1 MRLRDCFH
9 SIKSFDY
16 FLKSC
21 YTPKV
26 DKLLR
31 QRTTMQIKLSDHFSI
46 KKLLQA
52 TFPTIA
58 MMIFISIYSI
68 VDGIFIANFAGTSA
82 FSGVNLIF
90 PVIMVIGA
98 VGFML
103 GTGGAALVANTLG
116 EGDKDRANKIFT
128 MTLYFTIILGVIL
141 SVIVFLLIEPL
152 TQLMVQISTTEV
164 SQEMIDSAIT
174 YGRILTVFQVAFM
187 VQNYF
192 QSLFVVAEKANVG
205 FAVTA
210 IAGCSNIL
218 LDALFIVVFK
228 WGVVGAAVATGIS
241 YCIGAIIPLVYFAK
255 PNASLLRFAKTKL
268 QIKVLGQASLNG
280 SSEFVS
286 NVAMSIVSILF
297 NMQLLSYVGE
307 KGVAAYGVICYAS
320 FVFVAIFFG
329 YNIGSAP
336 VFGYHNGA
344 QNHDELKSLLKK
356 SLAILT
362 VFSVVIVTLVELFA
376 QPISAIFANG
386 DKELLQITTQGFK
399 LYGWSFALCGYCIFS
414 SGFFTALND
423 GVTSAIISFLRTLLF
438 QVVCILVLPALIGV
452 DGIWLSIVVAEVLS
466 IVVCVVCFLVNRKKY
481 QYA

>member
-1 MRLRDCFH
+1 M
-9 SIKSFDY
+9 K
-16 FLKSC
+16 
-21 YTPKV
+21 
-26 DKLLR
+26 
-31 QRTTMQIKLSDHFSI
+31 IKLSDHFSI

-58 MMIFISIYSI
+58 MMVFISIYSI
-68 VDGIFIANFAGTSA
+68 VDGVFIANFTNSSV

-90 PVIMVIGA
+90 PVIMIIGA

-116 EGDKDRANKIFT
+116 EGDNVRANKIFT
-128 MTLYFTIILGVIL
+128 MTLYFTIILGAIL
-141 SVIVFLLIEPL
+141 SAVVFLLIEPL
-152 TQLMVQISTTEV
+152 TYLMIEISNSEV
-164 SQEMIDSAIT
+164 SQEMIDSAIV

-192 QSLFVVAEKANVG
+192 QSLFVVAEKANLG

-210 IAGCSNIL
+210 IAGCCNIV

-241 YCIGAIIPLVYFAK
+241 YCVGAVIPLVYFSK
-255 PNASLLRFAKTKL
+255 PNTSLLKFAKTKL
-268 QIKVLGQASLNG
+268 ELKVLAQASLNG

-297 NMQLLSYVGE
+297 NMQLLSYIGE
-307 KGVAAYGVICYAS
+307 KGVAAYGVICYAGFIFS
-320 FVFVAIFFG
+320 AIFFG

-336 VFGYHNGA
+336 IIGYHNGA
-344 QNHDELKSLLKK
+344 QNHDELKNVLKK

-362 VFSVVIVTLVELFA
+362 VFSAVIVTLVEVFA
-376 QPISAIFANG
+376 QPLSAIFANG
-386 DKELLQITTQGFK
+386 DKELLDITTHGFQ

-423 GVTSAIISFLRTLLF
+423 GLTSAVISFLRTLLF
-438 QVVCILVLPALIGV
+438 QVVCILVLPAIIGL
-452 DGIWLSIVVAEVLS
+452 DGIWLSTLVAEGFS
-466 IVVCVVCFLVNRKKY
+466 IVVCLVCFLVNRKKY